1 MGKTKLPKWLDKAWL
16 NLGDVENI
24 EVSNPLAGRSVL
36 EIENPG
42 LAEVRLMRI
51 PNYLHYAA
59 KTLLN
64 ITLLPIQAVILEELW
79 TRPFPMFIASRG
91 FGKCVKDCY
100 VQTNSGF
107 CKIEELFT
115 DDDPFDT
122 QIPFNTPLLG
132 EKGFHTPKYKWKTK
146 KNSYRLETTQGFEL
160 IGSEDHP
167 VKIVRKNQIIWEKLS
182 NIITSDRVVFD
193 LNHMDKWGS
202 EVNKLTKEEAY
213 FFGCMTTNKDMLKE
227 NGKLEIEHDVWS
239 LMTMCRK
246 GAKKIMGK
254 PKHHPKYLDF
264 QWYLPDKIAQM
275 KEEYG
280 FNILNKDEITVPK
293 VVLGASKYVIS
304 WYLKG
309 FFDCAEIFPKSER
322 SRYVRV
328 LSGSR
333 ELLKTIQFLFLK
345 FNVVA
350 KLRGM
355 ENGKY
360 KLMFLRDD
368 LKYFR
373 RHLYR
378 YENKNKNIIPWG
390 LIGDKLVKICKKF
403 YKQHILKA
411 RNKYKIKLS
420 NSFRIKKTALTF
432 EYVQSVLRIFSMSA
446 ECRSMPEFDEILEVL
461 KINYF
466 CDRIYKIENVG
477 EQTLYDVY
485 FDEEDHSFLTN
496 GIISHNSF
504 LMGVYALLR
513 CALINNTKFVV
524 CGAGFR
530 QSKIIHDYM
539 CTIWNN
545 APILRSVCSTSSGPK
560 FSIDRCIFNINNSVC
575 SCIPIGDG
583 QKIRGMRATN
593 ILCDEFDSINP
604 DIYETVIQ
612 GFSSVSS
619 DPVNNVMLMSKK
631 REMEKLG
638 LWSDEIAEQYLIK
651 KSNQAV
657 ISGTAGYSFK
667 NFYKYFTKY
676 KKMIEANNNLEK
688 LKEIYGD
695 EEMPKSFNS
704 SDYSIIRI
712 PYELI
717 PEGFM
722 DEKTIIRAKSTMH
735 SGIYRMEFS
744 TCADGNTPI
753 ITKTGVKKIKD
764 IDIGDYVLTHK
775 GRFRRVLET
784 LKRKYKGNIV
794 KYKTFGYNQYGLF
807 TPEHP
812 FYYNEQFIPI
822 ANLEDKTYLANLQ
835 ELSGKTE
842 INLEDFCTNYISREG
857 YLYPRPGRSK
867 ITNQNVQN
875 VLRLL
880 ASGKNAISISKEL
893 KIPYNIIYPI
903 RQLKRPKSSLN
914 KIIKLDYN
922 FGLCLGYYASEGSIG
937 SKGLATGFDLDAHV
951 GVKFSKYIDELS
963 NAIKCSFG
971 IYPKIYKKNSTYT
984 ISLNSRLGEE
994 LFKSICQEIF
1004 YNKLISHDILFSNPE
1019 LMKGFIVGIF
1029 NGDGH
1034 IRKGLATLGLTNLDL
1049 VTQTKLVLSYFG
1061 ISSSIEKNSRNYL
1074 SNIRGRFFKNST
1086 IYKLN
1091 LFGRNY
1097 RKFLNIFY
1105 GVESGIVNP
1114 GKDYI
1119 KNEYNCSTYK
1129 LDTKEYIQ
1137 YDDYVYNLEVDED
1150 NSYSTINASVHNC
1163 FAKDS
1168 EGFFRRALIESC
1180 VGTPENPIRL
1190 PSGDIWFDA
1199 ALHGDPFKEYVMGI
1213 DPAAAPDNFSIVIIE
1228 LNEDHNRVVYCWTTN
1243 RPEFQKRLKN
1253 GLANEHDYYGF
1264 CARKIRELMGVFS
1277 CKYIVMDSQGGG
1289 IAVEEALHDK
1299 DKLKDG
1305 EVPIWRA
1312 VDDKHP
1318 NNYDNMPGLHI
1329 LHLCNFGNSEWTA
1342 MANNGLKKDFEDK
1355 ALLFPRYDSV
1365 TLSLAAEEDSLKQ
1378 KIMKKIV
1385 TGKTEQEGAEEHSM
1399 FDTLEDCVIE
1409 IEELKT
1415 ELSTIILTSTN
1426 MGRDRWDTPSVKL
1439 PNGKK
1444 GKLRKDR
1451 YSALVMANMIAR
1463 QYKRAL
1469 PPIEYQ
1475 NIGDFAHNIVSSAV
1489 NQQNMS
1495 MYSGPEWI
1503 TSWYDQVY
1511 GR

>member
-1 MGKTKLPKWLDKAWL
+1 MGKSKLPKWLDKAWL
-16 NLGDVENI
+16 NLGDIENI
-24 EVSNPLAGRSVL
+24 KVSNPLAGRSVL

-42 LAEVRLMRI
+42 LAEVRLMRN

-79 TRPFPMFIASRG
+79 KRPFPMFIASRG

-100 VQTNSGF
+100 VQTNCGF

-182 NIITSDRVVFD
+182 NITISDKVIFD
-193 LNHMDKWGS
+193 LNHMDKWGG

-264 QWYLPDKIAQM
+264 QWYLPDKISQM
-275 KEEYG
+275 KDEYG
-280 FNILNKDEITVPK
+280 FDILNKDEITVPK

-378 YENKNKNIIPWG
+378 YENKNKNVVPWQ

-466 CDRIYKIENVG
+466 CDRVYKIENIG

-513 CALINNTKFVV
+513 CALVNNTKFVV

-560 FSIDRCIFNINNSVC
+560 FSIDRCIFIVNNSIC

-619 DPVNNVMLMSKK
+619 DPINNVMLMSKK

-638 LWSDEIAEQYLIK
+638 LWSEEIAEQYLIK

-657 ISGTAGYSFK
+657 ISGTAGYSFR

-688 LKEIYGD
+688 LKEIYG
-695 EEMPKSFNS
+695 EEEIPKSFNS

-722 DEKTIIRAKSTMH
+722 DEKTILRAKSTMH
-735 SGIYRMEFS
+735 SGIYKMEFS
-744 TCADGNTPI
+744 T
-753 ITKTGVKKIKD
+753 
-764 IDIGDYVLTHK
+764 
-775 GRFRRVLET
+775 
-784 LKRKYKGNIV
+784 
-794 KYKTFGYNQYGLF
+794 
-807 TPEHP
+807 
-812 FYYNEQFIPI
+812 
-822 ANLEDKTYLANLQ
+822 
-835 ELSGKTE
+835 
-842 INLEDFCTNYISREG
+842 
-857 YLYPRPGRSK
+857 
-867 ITNQNVQN
+867 
-875 VLRLL
+875 
-880 ASGKNAISISKEL
+880 
-893 KIPYNIIYPI
+893 
-903 RQLKRPKSSLN
+903 
-914 KIIKLDYN
+914 
-922 FGLCLGYYASEGSIG
+922 
-937 SKGLATGFDLDAHV
+937 
-951 GVKFSKYIDELS
+951 
-963 NAIKCSFG
+963 
-971 IYPKIYKKNSTYT
+971 
-984 ISLNSRLGEE
+984 
-994 LFKSICQEIF
+994 
-1004 YNKLISHDILFSNPE
+1004 
-1019 LMKGFIVGIF
+1019 
-1029 NGDGH
+1029 
-1034 IRKGLATLGLTNLDL
+1034 
-1049 VTQTKLVLSYFG
+1049 
-1061 ISSSIEKNSRNYL
+1061 
-1074 SNIRGRFFKNST
+1074 
-1086 IYKLN
+1086 
-1091 LFGRNY
+1091 
-1097 RKFLNIFY
+1097 
-1105 GVESGIVNP
+1105 
-1114 GKDYI
+1114 
-1119 KNEYNCSTYK
+1119 
-1129 LDTKEYIQ
+1129 
-1137 YDDYVYNLEVDED
+1137 
-1150 NSYSTINASVHNC
+1150 C

-1190 PSGDIWFDA
+1190 PSGDVWFDTT
-1199 ALHGDPFKEYVMGI
+1199 LHGDPFKEYIMGI

-1264 CARKIRELMGVFS
+1264 CARKIRELMGVFT

-1305 EVPIWRA
+1305 EMPIWRV

-1329 LHLCNFGNSEWTA
+1329 LHLCNFANSEWTA

-1378 KIMKKIV
+1378 KIMKKV
-1385 TGKTEQEGAEEHSM
+1385 GAGKTEQEGAEEHSM

-1469 PPIEYQ
+1469 PSIEYQ
-1475 NIGDFAHNIVSSAV
+1475 VIGDWSHELVNSVTNIDKGMPLYDGPSWFIDG
-1489 NQQNMS
+1489 MKG
-1495 MYSGPEWI
+1495 MYG
-1503 TSWYDQVY
+1503 
-1511 GR
+1511 GG